1 MVLDLKHLIHAY
13 LSLIRHYIKPLY
25 CLFAIFTIANIQ
37 KYLEPT
43 KLVIH
48 IREHFQES
56 PACSESM
63 HHASPYGVL
72 SR

>member
-1 MVLDLKHLIHAY
+1 MNHPPEIYQKIGSMVLDLKHLIHAY

-56 PACSESM
+56 PA
-63 HHASPYGVL
+63 
-72 SR
+72 